1 MKFNNL
7 ITCIILVLTFL
18 LTTSCKNLFRWTDAR
33 EVPVN
38 AEERVQKNLEEGRGI
53 QFGIGRNK
61 GTGGT
66 FDFASSNELW
76 RASIEVLDFV
86 SFTNASYSGGIII
99 TDWFAG
105 NQNST
110 DEKNLRELKITV
122 RFLSNEIRADGIEVV
137 IHQKICE
144 KKNITNCRIK
154 KIKSNIQNEIK
165 LAILKKATILK
176 NEADKKKFKKRAKK
190 DNR

>member
-1 MKFNNL
+1 MKFNNF
-7 ITCIILVLTFL
+7 ITCIILILTFL
-18 LTTSCKNLFRWTDAR
+18 LTPSCKNPFRWTDAKK
-33 EVPVN
+33 VPVN
-38 AEERVQKNLEEGRGI
+38 AQERVQKNLEEGRGI
-53 QFGIGRNK
+53 QFGFGKNK
-61 GTGGT
+61 GVGGT

-105 NQNST
+105 SKESSNNE
-110 DEKNLRELKITV
+110 DLRELKITV

-144 KKNITNCRIK
+144 KKDITNCKIN
-154 KIKSNIQNEIK
+154 KIKSKIQNEIK

-176 NEADKKKFKKRAKK
+176 NESNKKKLKKRPKK

>member
-1 MKFNNL
+1 MKFNNF
-7 ITCIILVLTFL
+7 ITCIILLFAFL
-18 LTTSCKNLFRWTDAR
+18 LTSSCKNPFRWTDAR
-33 EVPVN
+33 ETPVN
-38 AEERVQKNLEEGRGI
+38 AKERVQKNLEEGRGI
-53 QFGIGRNK
+53 QFGIGRNR
-61 GTGGT
+61 GGGGT

-105 NQNST
+105 NQKST
-110 DEKNLRELKITV
+110 DNKNLRELKITV

-144 KKNITNCRIK
+144 KKDISNCKIN

-176 NEADKKKFKKRAKK
+176 NESNKKNLKKRPKK

>member
-18 LTTSCKNLFRWTDAR
+18 LTTSCKNPFRWTDAR

-38 AEERVQKNLEEGRGI
+38 AQERVQKNIEEGRGI
-53 QFGIGRNK
+53 QFGFGKNS
-61 GTGGT
+61 GSGGV

-76 RASIEVLDFV
+76 RASIEILDFV

-105 NQNST
+105 SKESSNNK
-110 DEKNLRELKITV
+110 DLRELKITI
-122 RFLSNEIRADGIEVV
+122 RFLSNEIRADGIQV
-137 IHQKICE
+137 IIHEKIC
-144 KKNITNCRIK
+144 KKTDINNCKIK

-176 NEADKKKFKKRAKK
+176 NESNKKNLKKRPKK